1 MNDSVDNEYEKAVW
15 VWGWRVVYVNG
26 MKCDWWIIWKSMGEL
41 IMMELNT
48 YKIMKN
54 VELKWLSNIQCLLK
68 DKMIRM

>member
-15 VWGWRVVYVNG
+15 VWGWRVVYGNG

-41 IMMELNT
+41 IMN
-48 YKIMKN
+48 N